1 MVSINDKHREY
12 RDMCKLNFVTPF
24 IRNVTNHVNED
35 LINKIRMIKTQVE
48 AEFDLHQPV
57 HMEDQKLPDI
67 TFADIEHMMI
77 NAITAFEI
85 GEDK

>member
-1 MVSINDKHREY
+1 MASINNEHRVC
-12 RDMCKLNFVTPF
+12 RKMCKLNFVTHF

-35 LINKIRMIKTQVE
+35 LNNRIIMIKTNIE
-48 AEFDLHQPV
+48 PEFDLHQPLL
-57 HMEDQKLPDI
+57 MENQKLPDI
-67 TFADIEHMMI
+67 TFADIENMMI

>member
-12 RDMCKLNFVTPF
+12 IEMCKLNFVTHF

-35 LINKIRMIKTQVE
+35 LINKISMIKTQIE
-48 AEFDLHQPV
+48 AEFDLHQLV
-57 HMEDQKLPDI
+57 YMEDQKLPDI

-77 NAITAFEI
+77 NAITALEI

>member
-1 MVSINDKHREY
+1 MN
-12 RDMCKLNFVTPF
+12 KLNFVTHF

-35 LINKIRMIKTQVE
+35 LINKISMINTQIK
-48 AEFDLHQPV
+48 AEFDLHKPV
-57 HMEDQKLPDI
+57 LMEKQKLPDI
-67 TFADIEHMMI
+67 TFADIENMMI

>member
-1 MVSINDKHREY
+1 MASINNEHRVC
-12 RDMCKLNFVTPF
+12 RKVCKLNFVTHF

-35 LINKIRMIKTQVE
+35 LNNKISMIKTQIE
-48 AEFDLHQPV
+48 AEFDLHKLV
-57 HMEDQKLPDI
+57 LMEEQKLPDI
-67 TFADIEHMMI
+67 TFADIENMMI